1 MVINTHHP
9 AQALRQS
16 SADINLYTTKWGNRF
31 VSRGIL
37 IDGGVEGTAQ
47 FNNVNELHNGIEAEI
62 KYRPLDNLR
71 LRGMLSIGDWKYTE
85 DFTSTV
91 FDDNNQQIGEGTLY
105 TKDAKIGDAAQF
117 TAFFE
122 ADYKIIES
130 LSVDLGLRIVDGL
143 YAAYSIVDSDFL
155 QPDNEGALKLPSYSL
170 VDLGSTYRFNIL
182 GTDASMRLNINNLFN
197 TTYISESNTN
207 IHTNSS
213 NALGET
219 WKGIDK
225 ANSVW
230 FGFGTTWNFTFR
242 IEF

>member
-1 MVINTHHP
+1 Y
-9 AQALRQS
+9 S
-16 SADINLYTTKWGNRF
+16 TKWGNRF
-31 VSRGIL
+31 ISRGFTTT
-37 IDGGVEGTAQ
+37 GGVEGTAQ
-47 FNNVNELHNGIEAEI
+47 FRNVNELHNGIEAEVN
-62 KYRPLDNLR
+62 YNPMASLR
-71 LRGMLSIGDWKYTE
+71 LKGMVSIGDWKYTK
-85 DFTSTV
+85 DFSSTL

-122 ADYKIIES
+122 ADYKIIDN
-130 LSVDLGLRIVDGL
+130 LSVDLGWRIVDGL
-143 YAAYSIVDSDFL
+143 YAGYSITDSDFL
-155 QPDNEGALKLPSYSL
+155 DPNNDGALKLPSYSL
-170 VDLGSTYRFNIL
+170 VDLGSTYRFNL
-182 GTDASMRLNINNLFN
+182 FQKRASLRLNINNLFD
-197 TTYISESNTN
+197 TTYIAESNSN

-242 IEF
+242 INL